1 MNVKS
6 HNVPFLEDLEPGFVF
21 TSAAR
26 TISAADLVAFAD
38 LSGDFNPLHV
48 DEDYARARGFERRI
62 AHGALVFSIATGL
75 RQETGRF
82 EGSMVAMLELRS
94 WRFLAPVFVGDAVRA
109 ETTVVDV
116 RPTSSGTKGVVVQRV
131 DVRNQDGV
139 VVQSGELVS
148 LIAARRT
155 ETSGDA

>member
-1 MNVKS
+1 VS
-6 HNVPFLEDLEPGFVF
+6 EVLFLEDLEEGLRFSTASRTVTEADVLGF
-21 TSAAR
+21 AE
-26 TISAADLVAFAD
+26 

-48 DEDYARARGFERRI
+48 DEVYARSRGFERPI

-82 EGSMVAMLELRS
+82 EGSMIAMLELRS
-94 WRFLAPVFVGDAVRA
+94 WRFQAPVFVGDTVSV
-109 ETTVVDV
+109 ETTVLE
-116 RPTSSGTKGVVVQRV
+116 RRTSASGRRGVVVQQV

-148 LIAARRT
+148 LIAARAHT
-155 ETSGDA
+155 AVADA